1 VTWARKG
8 RKGRPEAEMD
18 KDITPGVGLGCGGSV
33 RSRLVRQ
40 KALKK
45 QSNMDKRALTEVTET
60 D

>member
-1 VTWARKG
+1 
-8 RKGRPEAEMD
+8 MD